1 MFLISEVSLYEW
13 AAIPALNPNLARG
26 GRLQKGNKS
35 KEFEGF
41 HLKAKAIIW
50 PWLSLMPWSLDVG
63 TEETPPPPVESTGS
77 MAPMPRQWLQCQANG
92 SNVCRVGTARC
103 VQEISSLAARH
114 PPRPWLNPVW
124 VSGL

>member
-63 TEETPPPPVESTGS
+63 TEETPPPRLNLPG
-77 MAPMPRQWLQCQANG
+77 QWLQCQDNG
-92 SNVCRVGTARC
+92 SNVKPMAPTCAESARPG
-103 VQEISSLAARH
+103 VSKKSL
-114 PPRPWLNPVW
+114 L
-124 VSGL
+124 